1 MSVQVR
7 RMRPEDYEAVV
18 NIWTSSG
25 LPYQSRGRDSG
36 ERIREQLRRDSSIF
50 LVAEDRGRVVGTV
63 LVTHDLR
70 KGWLNRLAV
79 APEEQGK
86 GIAKALVRR
95 AEEELAAIGI
105 SIFAVQIHE
114 HNDRSRRIFAELG
127 YKEHKDIVYLSKRS
141 GPDE

>member
-7 RMRPEDYEAVV
+7 RMRPEDYAAVAD
-18 NIWTSSG
+18 IWTSSG
-25 LPYQSRGRDSG
+25 LPYQPRGRDSE

-50 LVAEDRGRVVGTV
+50 LVAEERGRVVGTV

-86 GIAKALVRR
+86 GIARELVRQ
-95 AEEELAAIGI
+95 AEEALAALGVN
-105 SIFAVQIHE
+105 IFAVQIHQ
-114 HNDRSRRIFAELG
+114 HNDRSRRLFAELG
-127 YKEHKDIVYLSKRS
+127 YHEHEDIAYLSKRT